1 VARLTAYFR
10 DAAAEQWRVSPDGP
24 PETSDRTHVFLVGFP
39 RSGTTML
46 EQILASHPDIEA
58 MAERSCLVDSQDAFT
73 IPMDGLDRLA
83 TLDGDSAGTYRE
95 SYWARVA
102 EEGSTPSRRVFVDKM
117 PLYSVFL
124 CLVAKLFPRAKILFA
139 LRDPRDVV
147 LSCFRRR
154 FVMTQ
159 QMYELTSLESAANY
173 YDGVM
178 RLADI
183 YRERLGLEI
192 LDLRHEDLI
201 ADLEGE
207 TQRLCDF
214 LGVTWNPAME
224 DFAHTATTRSVNTPS
239 GPQLAR
245 GLSTQGMGQWRRYRA
260 ALAPV
265 LPKLAPWV
273 TRFGYSAE

>member
-1 VARLTAYFR
+1 
-10 DAAAEQWRVSPDGP
+10 
-24 PETSDRTHVFLVGFP
+24 
-39 RSGTTML
+39 ML

-58 MAERSCLVDSQDAFT
+58 MGERSCLVDSQDAFT
-73 IPMDGLDRLA
+73 IPLEGLDRLA
-83 TLDGDSAGTYRE
+83 NSSPDELEPYRKA
-95 SYWARVA
+95 YWTRVA
-102 EEGSTPSRRVFVDKM
+102 QEGSTPQRRVFVDKM

-139 LRDPRDVV
+139 IRDPRDVV

-159 QMYELTSLESAANY
+159 QMYALTSLESAADY

-178 RLADI
+178 RLSGI
-183 YRERLGLEI
+183 YREKLGLEFCN
-192 LDLRHEDLI
+192 LRHEDMI

-207 TQRLCDF
+207 TRRLCDF
-214 LGVTWNPAME
+214 LGVPWNAAME
-224 DFAHTATTRSVNTPS
+224 DFARTARSRSVNTPS

-245 GLSTQGMGQWRRYRA
+245 GLSSQGVGQWRRYRKE
-260 ALAPV
+260 LAPV

-273 TRFGYSAE
+273 AHFGYAEE